1 MVRAGK
7 RRAWPWLL
15 LFIGIALAGVFYV
28 GGGWYFSSL
37 VYDDALKAEPYDPA
51 SLQGGTVQAAEI
63 SESEGSVT
71 LLPDEEHRDETR
83 FIDAVVGL
91 VIGESLVV
99 AGPAEQQFDG
109 SQVRDVLDVVGDVPE
124 PGARYGLTRDVW
136 LTPEQAGMESQDIT
150 IETLEGGQFP
160 AWLIPGTREKRWA
173 VLTHGKGAARSEM
186 LRMARPL
193 NEAGFNVLLITY
205 TGDVGAPPYEDGMVT
220 YGRLE
225 WRELEAAVEYALDR
239 GATRLVLGGA
249 SHGGAVTLG
258 FMARSPVAVN
268 VDGLVLDAPASSLR
282 DILDEA
288 AEFRSLPVG
297 GLPIPESLEDVATW
311 FVRLRFGVDFSAI
324 DYISPTDLI
333 PVPLLTFQGAI
344 DETVP
349 EPVSDRLM
357 NEGSG
362 SGGEYVVVP
371 GAEHVLS
378 WNLDPEGYDE
388 RVKEFVRGL

>member
-1 MVRAGK
+1 V
-7 RRAWPWLL
+7 L
-15 LFIGIALAGVFYV
+15 LFLGIALAGVFYV
-28 GGGWYFSSL
+28 GGGWYFSNL
-37 VYDDALKAEPYDPA
+37 VYDEALKAEPYDPS

-71 LLPDEEHRDETR
+71 LLPDEEHRTETR
-83 FIDAVVGL
+83 FNDAVVGL

-99 AGPAEQQFDG
+99 AGPADLRFDG

-160 AWLIPGTREKRWA
+160 AWLIPGTRERRWA

-193 NEAGFNVLLITY
+193 NEAGFNVLVITH

-220 YGRLE
+220 YGRIE
-225 WRELEAAVEYALDR
+225 WREVEAAVEYALER

-268 VDGLVLDAPASSLR
+268 VDGLILDAPASSLR
-282 DILDEA
+282 DMLDEIG
-288 AEFRSLPVG
+288 ELRSLPVG

-349 EPVSDRLM
+349 EPVNDRLM

-388 RVKEFVRGL
+388 RVTEFVRGL